1 VQCNSIYIC
10 GHVECE
16 NREDIREDD
25 LADKNKENRTCGLG
39 AKMSLLTEADSDAPA
54 KTPK

>member
-1 VQCNSIYIC
+1 
-10 GHVECE
+10 VECE